1 MHRRFSNQEVL
12 VRFAV
17 ALFPCLFLSALLRA
31 QNSPCTSCTTAR
43 SALSSQGHTVC
54 LTEKE
59 LAAHIATQKPIKPPG
74 LNEPHMNSHGTIV
87 ICLCFSPKGK
97 VSDMRI
103 LSGPAM
109 LQQSV
114 LDSVKDWT
122 FFTVVQGGRRYGG
135 CGTLRIHV
143 DMVNSNV
150 NSTIEE

>member
-1 MHRRFSNQEVL
+1 
-12 VRFAV
+12 
-17 ALFPCLFLSALLRA
+17 
-31 QNSPCTSCTTAR
+31 
-43 SALSSQGHTVC
+43 
-54 LTEKE
+54 
-59 LAAHIATQKPIKPPG
+59 
-74 LNEPHMNSHGTIV
+74 MNSHGTIV